1 MVTCTAFSGLMVP
14 ITGDVFSQDELR
26 KSGMSET
33 GSMLPCL
40 MEIST
45 MTRSDRQPI
54 SRAQA
59 KTGLKYQPNNRALLG
74 GAGKLNSVGFVP
86 FSRGRRFPLVLVET
100 T

>member
-1 MVTCTAFSGLMVP
+1 MVP

-33 GSMLPCL
+33 GSILLEIL

-86 FSRGRRFPLVLVET
+86 FSRGRSFPLVLVET